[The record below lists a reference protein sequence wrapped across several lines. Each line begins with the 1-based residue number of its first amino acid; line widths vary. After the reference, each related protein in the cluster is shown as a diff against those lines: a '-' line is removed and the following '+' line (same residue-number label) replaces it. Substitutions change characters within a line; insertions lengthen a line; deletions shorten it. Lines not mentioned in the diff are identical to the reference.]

1 MSKDREKITSELE
14 SISSGSYWFLFG
26 WAFKYIVGLLTQIL
40 LTNSLSTASYGV
52 YAFIRKLIAL
62 SVGLFSGGSNTALNR
77 FLSKYID
84 EPSKQD
90 SILGLSLVF
99 SVVGS
104 ALIGSSL
111 YILAPVLSALTFTG
125 ELTVGYVRVVA
136 VTIPLLSVVKTLSGA
151 FRAMERIRMKI
162 LIEKIIRPGVLFVV
176 VGGIALFDP
185 SLGRVVQGLFVA
197 SVATLALSVVLFV
210 VYTDRVPSLS
220 DSRSIVS
227 DHFQYSFLMSLSHSS
242 ALLFRRIDIFMLSY
256 LSVSTAV
263 GVYNVSLLLSGTLLL
278 PLAGFSQLFP
288 PIASRLY
295 EKADIDQLEKLY
307 SIVTRWSIILT
318 SAGFVGLMIYRT
330 DLLSIFGSDYTAGGK
345 ILFVLAVGQL
355 VNSAAG
361 PADHLLAMTDHR
373 YVLLANQ
380 MSMGIS
386 NIILNYLL
394 FIKYGPIGAAVATA
408 LVFAALN
415 IARVVE
421 IYVLEGIFPYDS
433 SYLKFFP
440 ALCLGGFSMFSVQSL
455 LATPLSYVGIP
466 LGLLVYLVS
475 LYMFGLEQ
483 VDRDL
488 IDHFF
493 PN

>member
-1 MSKDREKITSELE
+1 
-14 SISSGSYWFLFG
+14 
-26 WAFKYIVGLLTQIL
+26 
-40 LTNSLSTASYGV
+40 
-52 YAFIRKLIAL
+52 
-62 SVGLFSGGSNTALNR
+62 
-77 FLSKYID
+77 
-84 EPSKQD
+84 
-90 SILGLSLVF
+90 
-99 SVVGS
+99 
-104 ALIGSSL
+104 
-111 YILAPVLSALTFTG
+111 
-125 ELTVGYVRVVA
+125 
-136 VTIPLLSVVKTLSGA
+136 
-151 FRAMERIRMKI
+151 
-162 LIEKIIRPGVLFVV
+162 
-176 VGGIALFDP
+176 
-185 SLGRVVQGLFVA
+185 
-197 SVATLALSVVLFV
+197 
-210 VYTDRVPSLS
+210 
-220 DSRSIVS
+220 
-227 DHFQYSFLMSLSHSS
+227 
-242 ALLFRRIDIFMLSY
+242 
-256 LSVSTAV
+256 
-263 GVYNVSLLLSGTLLL
+263 
-278 PLAGFSQLFP
+278 
-288 PIASRLY
+288 
-295 EKADIDQLEKLY
+295 
-307 SIVTRWSIILT
+307 
-318 SAGFVGLMIYRT
+318 MIYRT